1 MAYPDHSSDIID
13 LSLPADREP
22 FDSWIIGICSSMRSR
37 GTADIQQSGPRKVQ
51 TPAKALANDRH
62 QPADLQA
69 HRASQ
74 RS

>member
-1 MAYPDHSSDIID
+1 MAYSDHPLDIID
-13 LSLPADREP
+13 LSLAVDRES
-22 FDSWIIGICSSMRSR
+22 FNSWIIGICSSMRSQ
-37 GTADIQQSGPRKVQ
+37 GKADIQESDPRKVQ
-51 TPAKALANDRH
+51 TPAKALANDRY